1 MQRQGK
7 VRAPVV
13 EGAVL
18 DLQQLDVVAERAEL
32 SDRVIVPALL
42 EPQAPAGELKERQ
55 VSVRAQLVG
64 KPALIDAG
72 LRRIEVALLNR
83 ELGPERVAVELRR
96 LVCRQLGESG
106 QVALGR
112 GKVAA
117 AQLRVCAEEGAR
129 RGEDVV
135 AARVGGIQH
144 AVVDGEA
151 LVGIATHR
159 QRVRRKVERAGSE
172 QVDALWREGAVDEP
186 ESALAIPAAAR
197 LQVAE
202 RRAEQVAAHPTV

>member
-1 MQRQGK
+1 MSLLVKFSAASSATRRSLG
-7 VRAPVV
+7 VSDSSPLSIRRLGRAPVV

-83 ELGPERVAVELRR
+83 ELGQERVAV
-96 LVCRQLGESG
+96 
-106 QVALGR
+106 
-112 GKVAA
+112 
-117 AQLRVCAEEGAR
+117 
-129 RGEDVV
+129 
-135 AARVGGIQH
+135 
-144 AVVDGEA
+144 
-151 LVGIATHR
+151 
-159 QRVRRKVERAGSE
+159 
-172 QVDALWREGAVDEP
+172 
-186 ESALAIPAAAR
+186 
-197 LQVAE
+197 
-202 RRAEQVAAHPTV
+202 